1 MTKTNKLLTVLAS
14 VATVGLLASCAN
26 AGTTS
31 GSDAPAAGEPM
42 IIGTT
47 DKVVS
52 LDPAGA
58 WDLGS
63 ATLHN
68 QVYRWLL
75 TSEPGDTQPVPD
87 LAETA
92 EFTSDTEFT
101 VTMKDGLTFA
111 NGNPLTAS
119 DVKFS
124 FDRMVAIAD
133 ANGPSQ
139 LLSDLKK
146 VTVDGDSTVVFELS
160 SPNNILWPQLLTSP
174 AAIIVD
180 EDTFPADALADD
192 NAIVKANAFDGQ
204 FTISTYEK
212 NSLLTLQKNETYNG
226 ILDQAATPSLVMKYY
241 SDDNNLKLDLQQ
253 GNIDVVYRT
262 LGPTAVADLE
272 KDDALAV
279 HTGPGGEMRYIV
291 FNFDIAPFGNK
302 LPDADPAKALAVRQ
316 AVADLIDR
324 EPIADQVFKGT
335 YAPAYTQ
342 VPSGLDGS
350 TDALKRLYGDGNGGP
365 DVAKATKR
373 LADAGVSTPVA
384 LNLQYNTDHYGSSS
398 SEEYAAI
405 KEQLDSS
412 GLFAI
417 DLQSTEWTQYVTDSE
432 TDYPAYQLGWFSDF
446 PDTDNYIN
454 VWYGT
459 PEFPSILGAHTEN
472 PELNALI
479 EKERVT
485 ADPDERTK
493 VMEQAQEI
501 AASYLPTIPLFQGS
515 DIVIAKKSIQGIDS
529 ALDASLRFRF
539 AALSQG

>member
-1 MTKTNKLLTVLAS
+1 MTRTKKLLTVLAS
-14 VATVGLLASCAN
+14 VATVGLLASCA
-26 AGTTS
+26 APGTS
-31 GSDAPAAGEPM
+31 GGSDAPAAGEPM

-139 LLSDLKK
+139 LLSDLKT

-262 LGPTAVADLE
+262 LGPTAIADLE

-324 EPIADQVFKGT
+324 GPIADQVFKGT
-335 YAPAYTQ
+335 YEPAYTQ

-365 DVAKATKR
+365 DVA
-373 LADAGVSTPVA
+373 
-384 LNLQYNTDHYGSSS
+384 
-398 SEEYAAI
+398 
-405 KEQLDSS
+405 
-412 GLFAI
+412 GLFEI
-417 DLQSTEWTQYVTDSE
+417 NLQSTEWTQYATDSE

-485 ADPDERTK
+485 ADPAERTK
-493 VMEQAQEI
+493 VMEQAQEV

-515 DIVIAKKSIQGIDS
+515 DIVIAKKPHCGSGSPHS
-529 ALDASLRFRF
+529 ARADPESRLSRNGRVGASPRRGLASPRT
-539 AALSQG
+539 